1 MMFPCHPGFCFYFL
15 LFCLRSSL
23 GENQDFSEPQVP
35 HVQQYEVVEPLQLP
49 ILGILRELSS
59 DTAVYPETVRYH
71 LGLRD
76 SNFTLHLFRNRY
88 LVGSDYTE
96 TYTLANGTE
105 VTEQPKEEKH
115 CFYQGHVEGH
125 QDSSASISICDGI
138 RGFFQ
143 IGPIIHLIEPLVQ
156 GRYGS
161 IQERSGNAQG
171 KHVVYR
177 ENYFKKKWSLCG
189 ISRASLQGELE
200 TKMAT
205 INMPRSWVPGS
216 IPKETHYVEL
226 YVVVEYTEF
235 KKYGNLWNIRTRVKE
250 VVNQIDRL
258 YQLLNFRVVLIGL
271 EIWDKGNKAAI
282 TNDIQSSLN
291 SFLKWRENN
300 LIKKKKHDNA
310 QLITALDFGE
320 DVVGL
325 ARLGSMCT
333 LGSGGVNQDH
343 ESHPFGLATS
353 IAHEMGHNLGMD
365 HDENVKGC
373 RCEVSKM
380 QGGCVMQSMGVSN
393 AYPKQFSSCSKDN
406 LQKFLSGAIFQAN
419 CLTNFPDLEQI
430 EGGPVCGN
438 KFVERG
444 EECDCGPPE
453 ECVNQCCNPVNCR
466 RAPGAD
472 CVEGEC
478 CQACHLTAAGELCR
492 GAQDVC
498 DLAEYC
504 NGRQAKCPENVYKE
518 NGTPCWEG
526 YCYNGAC
533 PTYKQQCEAL
543 WGTGSRVSDDRCF
556 WLGLSRG
563 CTLADYPAKGGF
575 NKCGDLHCSRANTS
589 TPSRALCTFILGGER
604 CDLAVTEIESHNPFE
619 IVATGTKCGEQMVCY
634 HKRCQGLGIYG
645 SEDCSSQC
653 HNHGVC
659 NHKRECHCEP
669 GWAPPYCQSQLSHF
683 NSEI

>member
-1 MMFPCHPGFCFYFL
+1 
-15 LFCLRSSL
+15 
-23 GENQDFSEPQVP
+23 
-35 HVQQYEVVEPLQLP
+35 
-49 ILGILRELSS
+49 
-59 DTAVYPETVRYH
+59 
-71 LGLRD
+71 
-76 SNFTLHLFRNRY
+76 
-88 LVGSDYTE
+88 
-96 TYTLANGTE
+96 
-105 VTEQPKEEKH
+105 
-115 CFYQGHVEGH
+115 
-125 QDSSASISICDGI
+125 
-138 RGFFQ
+138 
-143 IGPIIHLIEPLVQ
+143 
-156 GRYGS
+156 
-161 IQERSGNAQG
+161 
-171 KHVVYR
+171 
-177 ENYFKKKWSLCG
+177 
-189 ISRASLQGELE
+189 
-200 TKMAT
+200 
-205 INMPRSWVPGS
+205 
-216 IPKETHYVEL
+216 
-226 YVVVEYTEF
+226 
-235 KKYGNLWNIRTRVKE
+235 
-250 VVNQIDRL
+250 
-258 YQLLNFRVVLIGL
+258 
-271 EIWDKGNKAAI
+271 
-282 TNDIQSSLN
+282 
-291 SFLKWRENN
+291 
-300 LIKKKKHDNA
+300 
-310 QLITALDFGE
+310 
-320 DVVGL
+320 
-325 ARLGSMCT
+325 
-333 LGSGGVNQDH
+333 
-343 ESHPFGLATS
+343 
-353 IAHEMGHNLGMD
+353 
-365 HDENVKGC
+365 
-373 RCEVSKM
+373 
-380 QGGCVMQSMGVSN
+380 MGVSN

-563 CTLADYPAKGGF
+563 CTLDDYPAKGGF

-619 IVATGTKCGEQMVCY
+619 IVATGTKCSEQMVCC

>member
-1 MMFPCHPGFCFYFL
+1 MMFLCHPSFCFYFL
-15 LFCLRSSL
+15 FFFLRSSL
-23 GENQDFSEPQVP
+23 EKNQDFSESQVPLIGPLP

-49 ILGILRELSS
+49 ILGILRKLSS
-59 DTAVYPETVRYH
+59 DTALYPETICYY

-76 SNFTLHLFRNRY
+76 NNITLHLFRNRY

-96 TYTLANGTE
+96 TYTLANGKE
-105 VTEQPKEEKH
+105 VTEQPKEENH
-115 CFYQGHVEGH
+115 CFYQGYVEGQ
-125 QDSSASISICDGI
+125 QDSSVNISTCNGI

-143 IGPIIHLIEPLVQ
+143 IGPIFHLIEPLVQ

-161 IQERSGNAQG
+161 IQERHGNAQG
-171 KHVVYR
+171 KHAVCR
-177 ENYFKKKWSLCG
+177 EKYFKKKQRSCG
-189 ISRASLQGELE
+189 VRRASLRGKLE

-205 INMPRSWVPGS
+205 VYIPQSWVPGS
-216 IPKETHYVEL
+216 ISKETHYVEL

-235 KKYGNLWNIRTRVKE
+235 KKYGNLWNIRNRVKE
-250 VVNQIDRL
+250 VVNQMDKF
-258 YQLLNFRVVLIGL
+258 YQLLNFCVVLIGL

-291 SFLKWRENN
+291 NFLKWRENN
-300 LIKKKKHDNA
+300 LIKKKQHDNA
-310 QLITALDFGE
+310 QLITALDLGE
-320 DVVGL
+320 GVVGL

-333 LGSGGVNQDH
+333 LVSRGVNQDY
-343 ESHPFGLATS
+343 ESHPFGLATT

-365 HDENVKGC
+365 HDENIKGC
-373 RCEVSKM
+373 HCEVSKM
-380 QGGCVMQSMGVSN
+380 QGGCIMQSMGVDN

-406 LQKFLSGAIFQAN
+406 LHKFLRGTIFQVK
-419 CLTNFPDLEQI
+419 CLTNFPDLKQI

-438 KFVERG
+438 RFVERG

-453 ECVNQCCNPVNCR
+453 EYVNQCCNPMNCR

-478 CQACHLTAAGELCR
+478 CQACLLTAAGKLCR
-492 GAQDVC
+492 NAQDVC

-543 WGTGSRVSDDRCF
+543 WGTGSQVSNDKYF
-556 WLGLSRG
+556 WLGLPRRCALSSY
-563 CTLADYPAKGGF
+563 LAKGGF
-575 NKCGDLHCSRANTS
+575 NKCGNLYCSRAS
-589 TPSRALCTFILGGER
+589 TGPISRALCTFILKGER
-604 CDLAVTEIESHNPFE
+604 CDLAITHSESHNPFE
-619 IVATGTKCGEQMVCY
+619 IVATGTKCGKQMVCY
-634 HKRCQGLGIYG
+634 HKDCQGLNIYG
-645 SEDCSSQC
+645 SENYSNQC

-659 NHKRECHCEP
+659 NHKRECHCELL
-669 GWAPPYCQSQLSHF
+669 GSVILSM
-683 NSEI
+683 EAL